1 MKTAIRIEQLVDD
14 SYSSEKIQC
23 HILRLLASTLPTE
36 LENGAL
42 VSSLCITLLS
52 HNAGHDIFMP
62 KGAAKEKRKYVPET
76 VSLSSYK

>member
-14 SYSSEKIQC
+14 SYSSEN
-23 HILRLLASTLPTE
+23 ILRLLASTLPTE

-62 KGAAKEKRKYVPET
+62 KGAAKEKRKYIPET